1 MIKYIEFQDLRK
13 DRLNYT
19 GINQFGYG
27 LNISTPYKV
36 TCNGKTYRLKA
47 TCISNNISYWIK
59 KQGEKFFIDE
69 LKISQAINSI

>member
-1 MIKYIEFQDLRK
+1 MNYIEFEKISK
-13 DRLNYT
+13 DRENYL

-47 TCISNNISYWIK
+47 SCISNNISYWIK
-59 KQGEKFFIDE
+59 KQGEK
-69 LKISQAINSI
+69 L

>member
-27 LNISTPYKV
+27 TNIGTPFKV
-36 TCNGKTYRLKA
+36 KVNNKEYRLMMS
-47 TCISNNISYWIK
+47 CISNVVSYWIK
-59 KQGEKFFIDE
+59 IKNEKLFLDDLAISQ
-69 LKISQAINSI
+69 KISKF